1 MKLFARWW
9 VWGIWDAWLVVLFV
23 CGIELGSEVMA
34 IECSSVLLVGLSEV
48 IEIDYGDILL
58 VELRFVA
65 R

>member
-1 MKLFARWW
+1 
-9 VWGIWDAWLVVLFV
+9 
-23 CGIELGSEVMA
+23 MA